1 MDTKPMRIR
10 ILPFFCTLKNSTSL
24 RFFFRAPLGVFF
36 VIFPLL
42 FLISCGSAV
51 QKRIRSVPSVSVKTT
66 HAKETA
72 TSVRSRP
79 YPSPESYYHAI
90 LGLQHEVDRRLGSLA
105 EDDRNALREYL
116 VALRHDPDAVFLL
129 KRVAVLYSRL
139 GNQKDALYYAE
150 KARRLSSDSDA
161 LLILLGDIYVGS
173 GDKAKGLSYYQE
185 AVQADPGQRDV
196 YFKIAGI
203 YSEQGHLDAA
213 EEAVYRGIEVGP
225 PVAVAYYYLGMISLQ
240 KRNIPQGLDLFREA
254 LSLDPYFEPAHMGIA
269 NIYERQRNFEAAL
282 NVYRHVV
289 NRINPKGP
297 QAISRLVHLLVQKGD
312 LDEAQDLLTR
322 LSEDDPSNQEIA
334 LQRVGIFVKKHD
346 LPSAINALL
355 PVVSAKPGETRL
367 RVYLATLYEENDEV
381 EKARTT
387 YHAILEQSPSEYE
400 TRLRLGSLYF
410 YRLQNPD
417 AALAQGEMAKKI
429 SPQRVE
435 PYLFIGVILNDVE
448 RYDDAAKTFL
458 DGIAKNPEVPDLY
471 FHLGAAFDKLGRF
484 DEMVLQMERAI
495 QLAPKHANALN
506 YLGYTFAD
514 KGVRLNEAFDLIQR
528 ALDLRPDDG
537 YFIDSLA
544 WVHYR
549 QGNLE
554 EATTL
559 LEKAAELVPL
569 DPVIHEHLGEIYLK
583 SERIDL
589 ARAAWERSLGLNP
602 ENEQLLARFVEAGF
616 GEPSIEGSVKRLK
629 TLSLD
634 TH

>member
-1 MDTKPMRIR
+1 MR
-10 ILPFFCTLKNSTSL
+10 S
-24 RFFFRAPLGVFF
+24 FFRTPLGVFF

-42 FLISCGSAV
+42 SLVSCGPAV

-66 HAKETA
+66 HPKEIA
-72 TSVRSRP
+72 TSVRSKRHP
-79 YPSPESYYHAI
+79 NPESYYHAI
-90 LGLQHEVDRRLGSLA
+90 LGLQHEVGRRFGSLA
-105 EDDRNALREYL
+105 EDDRNALKEYL

-150 KARRLSSDSDA
+150 KARRLSSNSDA
-161 LLILLGDIYVGS
+161 LLVLLGDIYVGS
-173 GDKAKGLSYYQE
+173 GDKGKGLSYYQE
-185 AVQADPGQRDV
+185 AVQADPSQRDI

-203 YSEQGHLDAA
+203 HSEQGHLDAA

-225 PVAVAYYYLGMISLQ
+225 PVALAYYYLGMISLQ
-240 KRNIPQGLDLFREA
+240 KRNIPKGLDYFREA
-254 LSLDPYFEPAHMGIA
+254 LSLDPYLEPAHMGIA

-289 NRINPKGP
+289 NRINPKGQ

-322 LSEDDPSNQEIA
+322 LSEDDPSNQEIV

-346 LPSAINALL
+346 LPSAIDTLL
-355 PVVSAKPGETRL
+355 PVVSANPGKTRL
-367 RVYLATLYEENDEV
+367 RVYLATLYEENDEI

-400 TRLRLGSLYF
+400 VRLRLGSLYF

-458 DGIAKNPEVPDLY
+458 NGIAKNPEVSDLY
-471 FHLGAAFDKLGRF
+471 FHLGAVFDKLGRF
-484 DEMVLQMERAI
+484 DEMVLQMEHAI

-514 KGVRLNEAFDLIQR
+514 KGVRLNEAFGLIQR

-583 SERIDL
+583 SKRIDL
-589 ARAAWERSLGLNP
+589 AKAAWERSLVLNP
-602 ENEQLLARFVEAGF
+602 ENEHLLARFVEAGF
-616 GEPSIEGSVKRLK
+616 GQPSIEGFAKRLGRV
-629 TLSLD
+629 D
-634 TH
+634 N